1 MAAEI
6 GLSGGDWRLKSDG
19 LLTIG
24 AQNQAISCDYRKTS
38 GDLLRL
44 AENSGRSPAIIG
56 KHRVISCDLG
66 ENIGRSL
73 AIGRK
78 RRAMSCNLRLK
89 PDLPG
94 AIGG

>member
-24 AQNQAISCDYRKTS
+24 GKHRAISCDYRKTA

-44 AENSGRSPAIIG
+44 SENTG
-56 KHRVISCDLG
+56 
-66 ENIGRSL
+66 
-73 AIGRK
+73 
-78 RRAMSCNLRLK
+78 
-89 PDLPG
+89 
-94 AIGG
+94 